1 MSQTHNYHYGS
12 EADQY
17 TFYRLPKALF
27 TNERYKDISDGAK
40 ILYGLML
47 DRMGLSLKNG
57 WLDKQERVY
66 IIFTLEDVQEYE
78 L

>member
-40 ILYGLML
+40 ILYGLCKYIQH
-47 DRMGLSLKNG
+47 DTNPVRNG
-57 WLDKQERVY
+57 NLTDSGADYHIHSVR
-66 IIFTLEDVQEYE
+66 
-78 L
+78 